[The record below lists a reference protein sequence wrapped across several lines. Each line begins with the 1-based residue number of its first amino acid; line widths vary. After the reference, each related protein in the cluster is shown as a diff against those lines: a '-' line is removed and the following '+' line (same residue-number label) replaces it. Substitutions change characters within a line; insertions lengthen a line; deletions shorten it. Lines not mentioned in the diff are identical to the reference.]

1 MLSFNPVSQNRL
13 AELLDNHAVAHSTM
27 RLDEAQAFMLALLS
41 GPDEVAVEDWL
52 PEILGDAEWSEAES
66 QEIRDLVLQMT
77 AHMKSCLLN
86 KKLPDLLLYEDEYG
100 ENDYFTWCNAYIYA
114 LDIVPTD
121 WFEKADNEEFE
132 DLFYPLMAMAGVYDD
147 DDGTGPLL
155 DLSERELRQ
164 LESDL
169 PHVLLDIYLFWQ
181 AVLNKPTT
189 VRREGD
195 KVGRNDPCPCESG
208 KKYKACC
215 GKC

>member
-77 AHMKSCLLN
+77 AHMKSSLLN

-114 LDIVPTD
+114 
-121 WFEKADNEEFE
+121 
-132 DLFYPLMAMAGVYDD
+132 
-147 DDGTGPLL
+147 
-155 DLSERELRQ
+155 
-164 LESDL
+164 
-169 PHVLLDIYLFWQ
+169 
-181 AVLNKPTT
+181 
-189 VRREGD
+189 
-195 KVGRNDPCPCESG
+195 
-208 KKYKACC
+208 
-215 GKC
+215 